1 MADQVK
7 LVHFTDVHLL
17 DRNPPS
23 RLGDYKRDVLSKL
36 QRIGEIGKDVGAAA
50 FTCGGD
56 WFHEKPPAKTSHSMV
71 HELLSIL
78 KEWPAQCYTILGNH
92 DIRYDRSSTI
102 TEQPLGVLLN
112 SGAIRYND
120 DVVLHAG
127 NHGVSVRMA
136 GFEFAEEPPLE
147 DLALNA
153 VQKAKAT
160 YHVLSLHVYASL
172 AGGTLWG
179 KTKCFS
185 YKELLTLG
193 YDVILLGHYHADQG
207 VVALT
212 RDDGSTCHF
221 VNIGSLSRGDY
232 GDENLSRVPKCC
244 LVSFGPQG
252 ITTEEIVVG
261 AKPAAEVFDLV
272 EKEETKAKEKQAAE
286 FVEKLRSSEV
296 ATSISEDPVKALESL
311 SIDDSEVLA
320 RTKGFLLQAT
330 ALLRR

>member
-1 MADQVK
+1 MPDTVK

-23 RLGDYKRDVLSKL
+23 RVGDYKRDILSKL
-36 QRIGEIGKDVGAAA
+36 SRIGEIGREVGATA

-56 WFHEKPPAKTSHSMV
+56 WFHEKMPAKTSHSMV
-71 HELLSIL
+71 HELMSIL
-78 KEWPAQCYTILGNH
+78 KDWCAPCYTILGNH

-112 SGAIRYND
+112 SGAIKYND

-153 VQKAKAT
+153 VKKAKAT
-160 YHVLSLHVYASL
+160 YHVLSLHVYASER
-172 AGGTLWG
+172 GGTLWG
-179 KTKCFS
+179 KTKCYS
-185 YKELLTLG
+185 YRELLPLG
-193 YDVILLGHYHADQG
+193 YDVVLLGHYHADQG
-207 VVALT
+207 VVILT
-212 RDDGSTCHF
+212 RDDGSTCRF

-244 LVSFGPQG
+244 LVEFGTQG

-261 AKPAAEVFDLV
+261 AKPASEVFDLV
-272 EKEETKAKEKQAAE
+272 EKAESKEKERQAAE

-296 ATSISEDPVKALESL
+296 ASSVADDPVRALDSL
-311 SIDDSEVLA
+311 AIDDAAVLSK
-320 RTKGFLLQAT
+320 TKEFLVQAA